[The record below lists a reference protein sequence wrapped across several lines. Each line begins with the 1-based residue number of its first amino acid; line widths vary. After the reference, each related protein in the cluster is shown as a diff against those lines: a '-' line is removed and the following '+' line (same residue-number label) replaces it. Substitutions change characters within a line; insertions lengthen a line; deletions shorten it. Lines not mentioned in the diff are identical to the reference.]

1 MLNRIAAGL
10 ALAGIALLANA
21 SELRTATLDVKDMSC
36 AACPLTV
43 KAVLR
48 RQPGV
53 TDVKMDAVKHTA
65 EVAFDPAKVS
75 QEQLA
80 KAVSEAGFPASP
92 RK

>member
-1 MLNRIAAGL
+1 MLKRIATGMAI
-10 ALAGIALLANA
+10 AGIAVTAYA
-21 SELRTATLDVKDMSC
+21 SEPRKATLEVKGMSC

-48 RQPGV
+48 KQEGV
-53 TDVKMDAVKHTA
+53 EDVKMDAVKHTA